1 VKALAKFSL
10 QGLHQA
16 VLATV
21 GFAIFA
27 MVLPPTGVLSAAIVA
42 LVTMREGATQGAYV
56 VLISSAVL
64 AVLML
69 VMQQPPLWG
78 GLAGLVQWTPL
89 LLLGVLLGYTSS
101 WTVTVQAAL
110 AFCLFVV
117 LMVYM
122 IVGDVPGVWHPLL
135 ERFAKP
141 ALEQGGMP
149 TAQIDET
156 LQYSASI
163 LTGLLAASL
172 LLVSLLALMLAR
184 SMQAALYNPG
194 GFSVEFRRL
203 RFGTWPAAL
212 GVLLLL
218 VLMVSD
224 MTLPGELVS
233 VLVVAFF
240 LQGLA
245 VVHSVVAQQRLQRGW
260 LIGIYVLLIIILTP
274 VVLLLAGLGWVD
286 AFVDFRRKL
295 DKPT

>member
-21 GFAIFA
+21 GFAVLA
-27 MVLPPTGVLSAAIVA
+27 MVLPPAGVVSAAIVA
-42 LVTMREGATQGAYV
+42 LVTMREGAMQGTYV
-56 VLISSAVL
+56 VLISSVVL

-78 GLAGLVQWTPL
+78 GLAGLVQWVPL

-101 WTVTVQAAL
+101 WTVTVQVAL

-117 LMVYM
+117 LMIYTM
-122 IVGDVPGVWHPLL
+122 VGDVPGLWHPLL

-149 TAQIDET
+149 TTQIDET

-194 GFSVEFRRL
+194 GFSLEFRSL
-203 RFGTWPAAL
+203 RFGLWPAAL
-212 GVLLLL
+212 GVALLF
-218 VLMVSD
+218 VLMISD

-245 VVHSVVAQQRLQRGW
+245 VVHSVAAQQNLQRGW

-286 AFVDFRRKL
+286 AFVDLRRKL
-295 DKPT
+295 DKPA